1 MTKRG
6 DSNASAKEGTL
17 LSLLF
22 FYAVCLELLNTH
34 EQVLHCKK
42 FTKITL
48 RFCEEYYRM

>member
-22 FYAVCLELLNTH
+22 SMPYAQRFLNTQ

>member
-6 DSNASAKEGTL
+6 DSNVAMKEETL
-17 LSLLF
+17 LFLLF
-22 FYAVCLELLNTH
+22 SMPYVQLFLNTH

>member
-6 DSNASAKEGTL
+6 DSNAAMKEETL
-17 LSLLF
+17 LPLLF
-22 FYAVCLELLNTH
+22 SMPYAQRFFYTH
-34 EQVLHCKK
+34 EQVLCCKK

>member
-6 DSNASAKEGTL
+6 DSNVAMKEETL

-22 FYAVCLELLNTH
+22 SMPYVQRFLNTH

-42 FTKITL
+42 FTKNNIAFL
-48 RFCEEYYRM
+48 